1 MKFHK
6 QGECGGDC
14 SGCCNESRER
24 ACPFCERL
32 QLWSP
37 DLGEW
42 FHNDNL
48 NKHCD
53 EERLAYC
60 DSSKL
65 HKELNS

>member
-1 MKFHK
+1 M
-6 QGECGGDC
+6 
-14 SGCCNESRER
+14 NESKKR

-37 DLGEW
+37 DLSEW

-53 EERLAYC
+53 EERLSYW

-65 HKELNS
+65 YKELDG